1 MAEYIKVTSTGDIPL
16 GQMKGYEVAEEK
28 VVIAHTDKGFFA
40 LIDECTHDSAPIS
53 DGRIRDGQLLC
64 KRHGA
69 RFDPATGDV
78 LAPPAVVPLDTLEIK
93 IEGDDILVL
102 LED

>member
-1 MAEYIKVTSTGDIPL
+1 MSEFVKVATTGEIPV
-16 GQMKGYEVAEEK
+16 GRMKGFEIADEK
-28 VVIAHTDKGFFA
+28 IVVAHTEKGFFA

-53 DGRIRDGQLLC
+53 DGRIRNGELLC

-69 RFDPATGDV
+69 RFDPETGEV
-78 LAPPAVVPLDTLEIK
+78 LAPPAIVPLDTLELK
-93 IEGDDILVL
+93 IEGEDIFVL